1 MLLQQI
7 RQRCQDIALEL
18 AYFQISRRL
27 VIRQSVKSLP
37 VVRASSV
44 RIFPAETFVNV
55 IRRERGR
62 RPIVSVGARFGIHE
76 KPVEQTESLRQ
87 RMVIGSYPLGRT
99 VRPLRCG
106 DTSDNSKL
114 ELSI

>member
-18 AYFQISRRL
+18 AYFEISRRL
-27 VIRQSVKSLP
+27 VIWQPVKSLP
-37 VVRASSV
+37 VIRASSV

-62 RPIVSVGARFGIHE
+62 SPIVSVGARFGIHE
-76 KPVEQTESLRQ
+76 KTIKQTESLPQ
-87 RMVIGSYPLGRT
+87 RMMIGSYHLAP
-99 VRPLRCG
+99 
-106 DTSDNSKL
+106 SAS
-114 ELSI
+114 